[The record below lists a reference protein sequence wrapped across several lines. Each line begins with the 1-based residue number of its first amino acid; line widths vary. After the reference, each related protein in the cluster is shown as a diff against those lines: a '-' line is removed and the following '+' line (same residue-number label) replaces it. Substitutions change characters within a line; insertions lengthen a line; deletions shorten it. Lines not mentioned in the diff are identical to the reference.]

1 MNHPQTIDLGK
12 RALFIPAEV
21 KVSVAFDQAHQPNL
35 PHPPYENCYAIWDT
49 GAMRT
54 TISPKI
60 AQKLGLKSIG
70 LSKMQHAN
78 GEALVNTYLINLLLP
93 NKIEIHTL
101 TVSEGAIP
109 DVDALIGM
117 DIISLCDFAIT
128 NKDGRT
134 LFSFDIPSCREVDF
148 TQGDC

>member
-1 MNHPQTIDLGK
+1 
-12 RALFIPAEV
+12 
-21 KVSVAFDQAHQPNL
+21 
-35 PHPPYENCYAIWDT
+35 
-49 GAMRT
+49 
-54 TISPKI
+54 
-60 AQKLGLKSIG
+60 
-70 LSKMQHAN
+70 MQHAN

-101 TVSEGAIP
+101 TVVEGAIP

-128 NKDGRT
+128 NKDGKT

-148 TQGDC
+148 TKE